1 MPSLYCNNT
10 NYRNCTIC
18 RKSASVQIIAHEPSR
33 CEGCFDG
40 RLPLLLIVVFIAL
53 VLFLLCVGVILDAEG
68 GFMFFSMP
76 WPLTG
81 SAPNAT
87 TYNRAIFLPKNRK
100 MCQNNAF
107 NGRWKYFFVTFYV
120 CLFSTK
126 DFSIVEVFPSHQGLM
141 TDVKV

>member
-87 TYNRAIFLPKNRK
+87 NYTTGQYFSQKIVKCVKIMLLMGGESTFSLPFMSVCFVLKTFLL
-100 MCQNNAF
+100 
-107 NGRWKYFFVTFYV
+107 WKCFHLIRV
-120 CLFSTK
+120 L
-126 DFSIVEVFPSHQGLM
+126 
-141 TDVKV
+141 